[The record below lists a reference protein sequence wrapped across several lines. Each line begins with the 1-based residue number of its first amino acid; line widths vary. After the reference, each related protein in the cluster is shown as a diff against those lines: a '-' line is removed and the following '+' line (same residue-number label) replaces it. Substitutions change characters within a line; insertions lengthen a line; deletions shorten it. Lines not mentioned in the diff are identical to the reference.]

1 MQLYD
6 YKIQA
11 LKYCLPYLRQ
21 NRDVKTVLKAIGD
34 RYNQLQAVFLYLLD
48 TLKINNARG
57 VWLDYIGKE
66 VGAVRSDTDYGDY
79 FCVNA
84 EHINVPKLFYNS
96 TSAISPENTISLADE
111 DFITKIQA
119 YILAN
124 ISCGTRNQ
132 NIRVIKTITGA
143 DEVII
148 TKTDTCTLSVNLIG
162 DSSKITL
169 TQNTVNFIRHI
180 IADGIYIEEI
190 TING

>member
-34 RYNQLQAVFLYLLD
+34 RYNKLQAVFLYLLNS
-48 TLKINNARG
+48 LKIDNARG

>member
-21 NRDVKTVLKAIGD
+21 NKDIKTVLTTIGD

-48 TLKINNARG
+48 TLKIDNARG

-132 NIRVIKTITGA
+132 NIRVIKMITRA

-162 DSSKITL
+162 DASKIIL

>member
-21 NRDVKTVLKAIGD
+21 NRDIKTVLTTIGD
-34 RYNQLQAVFLYLLD
+34 RYNKLQAVFLYLLD

-57 VWLDYIGKE
+57 VWLDNIGKE

-132 NIRVIKTITGA
+132 NIRVIKMITRA

-162 DSSKITL
+162 DASKIIL

-180 IADGIYIEEI
+180 LADGIYIEEI

>member
-21 NRDVKTVLKAIGD
+21 NKDVKTVLKAIGD
-34 RYNQLQAVFLYLLD
+34 RYNKLQTVFLYLLNS
-48 TLKINNARG
+48 LKIDNARG

-66 VGAVRSDTDYGDY
+66 VGAVRSDTDFGDY

-96 TSAISPENTISLADE
+96 TSANLPQNTISLADE

-132 NIRVIKTITGA
+132 NIQIIKTITGA

-148 TKTDTCTLSVNLIG
+148 TKTATCTLSVNLIG

-180 IADGIYIEEI
+180 IADGIYMEEI

>member
-21 NRDVKTVLKAIGD
+21 NKDIKTVLTTIGD

-132 NIRVIKTITGA
+132 NIRVIKMITRA

-162 DSSKITL
+162 DASKIIL